1 MRWKENR
8 IVPMIYVALNFGLWL
23 FWRGG
28 STVFKKYPLTKL
40 IMEKPIQMFLF
51 GFLGFCVCWLIHTV
65 SERRLW
71 VKLAVTVAI
80 GILFLAVHKI
90 YIAPLQY
97 KALISFR
104 YRYLGLF
111 YLLGALLFCFYVLL
125 DEKLVTEVTIS
136 LKPLSTYR
144 PQLMGVAMLCVLI
157 YHTISMKVTYGSGV
171 VSTIVSSGYF
181 GVDIFMLLSGLGISY
196 ALSKNEGLLRFYG
209 KRLLRIYPYYVP
221 MVALYTIVCML
232 TTTDCTPDMI
242 FWNCTGIGYWTM
254 TDPYLFNWYIPAILV
269 FYLLAPL
276 VYRVLRNE
284 RFRAVGFA
292 LVITAWVAVS
302 FILKD
307 GLKYDRAVA
316 LSRFP
321 IFVLGM
327 LIGFLIMEGKSITKK
342 EYLTCY
348 PMLLFLVTLYLFK
361 EKCDVPMISW
371 HWIFGAL
378 FIPVLCIILGRL
390 FARINSRNL
399 VMRFLGWMG
408 KNNLMIFLVN
418 IMFCRFTVMFVR
430 PRIPDK
436 TVYSVF
442 AYFTIAAD
450 LMVVFLYSLLENRI
464 KKAVAAKKCK

>member
-8 IVPMIYVALNFGLWL
+8 IVPMIYVALNLGLWL

-28 STVFKKYPLTKL
+28 SNLFKKYPLTKL

-111 YLLGALLFCFYVLL
+111 YLLGAALFCFYALL
-125 DEKLVTEVTIS
+125 DEKFVTEDTVS

-144 PQLMGVAMLCVLI
+144 PQLMGVAMLYI
-157 YHTISMKVTYGSGV
+157 MIFHTTTMKVTYSSQI
-171 VSTIVSSGYF
+171 VSTIIGSGYL

-196 ALSKNEGLLRFYG
+196 ALSKNEGVFRFYG

-221 MVALYTIVCML
+221 MVALYTIVCVL

-242 FWNCTGIGYWTM
+242 FWNCTGIGYWIM
-254 TDPYLFNWYIPAILV
+254 TGTYVFNWYIPAIFV
-269 FYLLAPL
+269 FYLLSPL
-276 VYRVLRNE
+276 IYRLLRKAK
-284 RFRAVGFA
+284 FRAVGFV
-292 LVITAWVAVS
+292 LVMTVWLTVF
-302 FILKD
+302 FIFKELE
-307 GLKYDRAVA
+307 YDRFVA

-348 PMLLFLVTLYLFK
+348 PMLLFLVTMYIFK
-361 EKCDVPMISW
+361 EKCSVPMICW

-378 FIPVLCIILGRL
+378 IIPVLCIILGRM
-390 FARINSRNL
+390 FARIRSENL

-408 KNNLMIFLVN
+408 TNNLMLYLVN
-418 IMFCRFTVMFVR
+418 ILICRFTVMFVR

-442 AYFTIAAD
+442 VYFTIAVNLIIAY
-450 LMVVFLYSLLENRI
+450 LYSLLENRI
-464 KKAVAAKKCK
+464 KKAVAAKKM